1 MPGRQGIV
9 SDEPCPPAIL
19 RAPLSG
25 TWWPGSLLTNI
36 RHNAPY
42 IDDEAGLRVHERST
56 IQRKP
61 WCSGAACRKSSQ
73 PVSLEI
79 QTGLG
84 LSPASKRM
92 EPRRSTPKRL
102 FDRRKT
108 WLEAACIF
116 VFYSLAARRRYFRNS
131 VAVYSVLCG
140 LAGTKLSLLVAHNP
154 MYAAYVPGL
163 GCDTVTYGPFPH
175 TGLIRAGQGYQVPC
189 SASLAPG
196 TGYGGKYR
204 T

>member
-1 MPGRQGIV
+1 MH
-9 SDEPCPPAIL
+9 L
-19 RAPLSG
+19 RLEIDPLS
-25 TWWPGSLLTNI
+25 TTNNI
-36 RHNAPY
+36 LEVQDHTT
-42 IDDEAGLRVHERST
+42 LRTSMMKLDYGCMSGAM
-56 IQRKP
+56 QRKP
-61 WCSGAACRKSSQ
+61 WCSGAACRKSPQ

-92 EPRRSTPKRL
+92 EPRRSTPRRL
-102 FDRRKT
+102 FATDQRKT

-116 VFYSLAARRRYFRNS
+116 VFYSLARRRYFRAS
-131 VAVYSVLCG
+131 VAVYSV
-140 LAGTKLSLLVAHNP
+140 AWLVPNCLWWLHTTRCT
-154 MYAAYVPGL
+154 VPGL

-196 TGYGGKYR
+196 TGYGGKYC